1 MPQDSSP
8 CTKFGR
14 TPCLLV
20 ALKLLFGCV
29 GVKLRGIGPSVN
41 RGGPRVCAH
50 SVSYTVVT
58 VPPKSAIRFM
68 AKLQRITRASRETTG
83 AIKMNYESQEEYL
96 WFVDQMRKALSLA
109 RA

>member
-1 MPQDSSP
+1 
-8 CTKFGR
+8 
-14 TPCLLV
+14 
-20 ALKLLFGCV
+20 
-29 GVKLRGIGPSVN
+29 
-41 RGGPRVCAH
+41 
-50 SVSYTVVT
+50 